1 VILDFQ
7 TNQLTT
13 VEEVSRGLWRVIAR
27 TDDDLFSASLVL
39 DIRTPALDIQAAR
52 LDVSRDDLGFVPDL
66 SPAMEKLVGVRVGP
80 GMTKIARAV
89 VRDEGGSERVAE
101 MVIDAMEMLVNAMT
115 VPQLRKATDAVGQPV
130 TLEGDGP
137 KVRLNNVL
145 LGEEQIKMM
154 ADNPRLRDSCVA
166 FRGL

>member
-27 TDDDLFSASLVL
+27 TDDDLFSASLML
-39 DIRTPALDIQAAR
+39 NIRTPALDIQAAAF
-52 LDVSRDDLGFVPDL
+52 DVSRDELGLMPDL
-66 SPAMEKLVGVRVGP
+66 SPAMEKLIGVRVGP
-80 GMTKIARAV
+80 GMTKIVRAV

-101 MVIDAMEMLVNAMT
+101 MVLDAMEMLINALT
-115 VPQLRKATDAVGQPV
+115 VPQLRKATDAIGQPV
-130 TLEGDGP
+130 MLDGDGP

-145 LGEEQIKMM
+145 LGEEQIRLMGG
-154 ADNPRLRDSCVA
+154 NPRLKGSCVA
-166 FRGL
+166 FRDL

>member
-1 VILDFQ
+1 MILDFQ

-13 VEEVSRGLWRVIAR
+13 VEEVARGVWRVTAR
-27 TDDDLFSASLVL
+27 TDDDLFSASLLL

-52 LDVSRDDLGFVPDL
+52 FDVSRDELDLVQDL

-80 GMTKIARAV
+80 GMTKIVRAV

-101 MVIDAMEMLVNAMT
+101 MVIDAMEMLINALT
-115 VPQLRKATDAVGQPV
+115 VPQLRKATDAVGQPA
-130 TLEGDGP
+130 TLDGDGP

-145 LGEEQIKMM
+145 LGEEQIKLMGG
-154 ADNPRLRDSCVA
+154 NPRLKDSCVA
-166 FRGL
+166 FRDL